1 MGLLQKLFGIGG
13 PAVDLGQKI
22 KEGATIIDVRT
33 PEEFRS
39 GHVKGSVNI
48 PLDKLQGQ
56 LGKIDKKKPV
66 ITCCRSGARSGMAAD
81 VLKRNGFECYNGG
94 PWTSVRAMKG

>member
-1 MGLLQKLFGIGG
+1 MGLLQRLFGLGG
-13 PAVDLGQKI
+13 PSVDLGQKI
-22 KEGATIIDVRT
+22 RDGANIIDVRT

-56 LGKIDKKKPV
+56 LGRIDKNKPV

-81 VLKRNGFECYNGG
+81 LLKRNGFECYNGG
-94 PWTSVRAMKG
+94 AWTSVRAIMR

>member
-1 MGLLQKLFGIGG
+1 MSLLKRLFGLGG
-13 PAVDLGQKI
+13 PSLDLVQKI
-22 KEGATIIDVRT
+22 REGASIIDVRS
-33 PEEFRS
+33 PEEFLS

-56 LGKIDKKKPV
+56 LGKINKNKPV

-81 VLKRNGFECYNGG
+81 LLKRNGFECYNGG
-94 PWTSVRAMKG
+94 PWTSVRDMKG

>member
-1 MGLLQKLFGIGG
+1 MGILQTLFGIGG
-13 PAVDLGQKI
+13 PKVDIAQKI

-33 PEEFRS
+33 PEEFKS
-39 GHVKGSVNI
+39 GHVKGSINI
-48 PLDKLQGQ
+48 PLDKVQGQ
-56 LGKIDKKKPV
+56 LGKINKNKPV

-94 PWTSVRAMKG
+94 AWTTVRGLKG